1 MPRNTPGG
9 RLRRVDTQVRLPRIP
24 NFRYGVTPTASR
36 LYSLVRKGSMSTPA
50 DVLNRFWQD
59 LRDRTRVK
67 IDHPDLPDVMK
78 QVAAEAVLTIWR
90 AASERATTELAALRA
105 EARHQTH
112 EAQAIRDQT
121 IVSLEAAQQE
131 VVTAQAQ
138 LDAGRAQLAESREA
152 LSAERQAHAATDARL
167 QETRRQL
174 DDASHQRAQLKIEF
188 DIELEHARERAEAA
202 ETRALAHEKRA
213 LREIDQERTARQK
226 SEKHLE
232 ELRAQLQQRR
242 TTSRTSPS
250 STPQHLPHRARN
262 WALQTNRLKPPFTS
276 ITPRSTNWRAPDR
289 SCRKHSRAPDA
300 LKQKQKSREDS
311 SANSA
316 NHPRHEPATEQRR
329 PDCLSV
335 PLIPKGRSVFPRCMR
350 STQSSLSEEPT
361 GNWSRLP
368 TKWAAGGN
376 TKVRARSSSR
386 RRRRPVA
393 YPAERTLHLSKR
405 QRNRPRPTRG
415 RAETEVT
422 EISGIPR
429 RNLYHQ
435 VKLIGMMISARIGER
450 FNSS

>member
-121 IVSLEAAQQE
+121 IVSVEAAQQE

-232 ELRAQLQQRR
+232 ELRAQLAAAKDHLKDIAVQHAA
-242 TTSRTSPS
+242 TLATSRTELGLANQQ
-250 STPQHLPHRARN
+250 TETAVHQYHTTIDELARTRSL
-262 WALQTNRLKPPFTS
+262 LQE
-276 ITPRSTNWRAPDR
+276 AQ
-289 SCRKHSRAPDA
+289 SRA
-300 LKQKQKSREDS
+300 
-311 SANSA
+311 
-316 NHPRHEPATEQRR
+316 
-329 PDCLSV
+329 
-335 PLIPKGRSVFPRCMR
+335 
-350 STQSSLSEEPT
+350 
-361 GNWSRLP
+361 
-368 TKWAAGGN
+368 
-376 TKVRARSSSR
+376 
-386 RRRRPVA
+386 
-393 YPAERTLHLSKR
+393 
-405 QRNRPRPTRG
+405 G
-415 RAETEVT
+415 RAETEA
-422 EISGIPR
+422 EITR
-429 RNLYHQ
+429 RLVGELSQ
-435 VKLIGMMISARIGER
+435 SSAARTSHR
-450 FNSS
+450 TKAT